1 MTGACNTPCYK
12 SPVTHAGDQ
21 DGRDDTISGEE
32 SRPDATGS
40 AARALK
46 ERVLHTRVPAVLEE
60 ELKRLATNLR
70 MPVSNVVRAILE
82 DAIEAVEVVG
92 QRAEGTLEGIV
103 DRIAAQR
110 QSLKQVVRSEPAAP
124 VSAPTPSSPEPVP
137 TAAVADEAS
146 CPDPDG
152 ELARGTLDGVIGFQ
166 RLALRAEAACTVC
179 GKKLPRGSEACRGVR
194 EESGPRV
201 LLGPRCTLVPGSS
214 E

>member
-1 MTGACNTPCYK
+1 MT
-12 SPVTHAGDQ
+12 HGDEQ
-21 DGRDDTISGEE
+21 NDGRDESPEE
-32 SRPDATGS
+32 AVETPTGK
-40 AARALK
+40 ARK

-92 QRAEGTLEGIV
+92 QRAEGTLEGIA
-103 DRIAAQR
+103 DRISAQR
-110 QSLKQVVRSEPAAP
+110 QSLKSAVRGGPAPAAP
-124 VSAPTPSSPEPVP
+124 SQPAVP
-137 TAAVADEAS
+137 TDAAPS
-146 CPDPDG
+146 ITCPDPDG
-152 ELARGTLDGVIGFQ
+152 DVAKAKLDGVIGFQ
-166 RLALRAEAACTVC
+166 RLALATEAACTVC

-214 E
+214 EQ

>member
-1 MTGACNTPCYK
+1 M
-12 SPVTHAGDQ
+12 THAGDQ
-21 DGRDDTISGEE
+21 DESSTEATEAERQEPGASG
-32 SRPDATGS
+32 P
-40 AARALK
+40 ARK
-46 ERVLHTRVPAVLEE
+46 ERVLHTRVPAVLES

-82 DAIEAVEVVG
+82 DAIEAVEMVG
-92 QRAEGTLEGIV
+92 ERAEGTLEGIV

-110 QSLKQVVRSEPAAP
+110 QSLKQSVRGEPTPAA
-124 VSAPTPSSPEPVP
+124 SATPASATPSV
-137 TAAVADEAS
+137 AAPA

-152 ELARGTLDGVIGFQ
+152 DVAKGHLEGVIGFQ
-166 RLALRAEAACTVC
+166 RLALATEASCTVC
-179 GKKLPRGSEACRGVR
+179 GKKLPRRSEACRSVR

>member
-1 MTGACNTPCYK
+1 MTHGGDSDEGGAGSGDERDEGAT
-12 SPVTHAGDQ
+12 SPGT
-21 DGRDDTISGEE
+21 R
-32 SRPDATGS
+32 
-40 AARALK
+40 ARK
-46 ERVLHTRVPAVLEE
+46 ERVLHTRVPAVLED

-82 DAIEAVEVVG
+82 DAIEAVELVG
-92 QRAEGTLEGIV
+92 ERAEGTLEGIV

-110 QSLKQVVRSEPAAP
+110 LSLKQAVRGEPAPAPTPHAAPPPPAAP
-124 VSAPTPSSPEPVP
+124 LPAAPAPEAASA
-137 TAAVADEAS
+137 AAG

-152 ELARGTLDGVIGFQ
+152 EDAKRALDGVIGFQ
-166 RLALRAEAACTVC
+166 RLALATEAACTVC